1 MDSDRT
7 TNSLLSSCNGVFRL
21 QAPLTVDDLPLEM
34 LALVLGSALDLR
46 WGFCARAVCRTWS
59 SVCRTRA
66 HWVARVSCAASL
78 LGAAPDDD
86 PAMGTPQAAEAWCRS
101 MGASPAWASAA
112 LVASGRRKLVEYA
125 INRPRAHDVASATM
139 IPFQPLTSAV
149 VRLCEFDDIETYL
162 DTHPLAVIPDW
173 AVETSLDVTDDDDP
187 CRREQRYDVLLTLRE
202 RYALRF
208 ESVRDRGDVARPDQ
222 LCGRAGWIHAI
233 ARFMADDPKLARNML
248 RDCSHR
254 RERMTADEATFLL
267 ARTGQLNNRYW
278 AGRFEAMIVQALDG
292 SAVIDPR
299 VAIDLLARSEP
310 ALRDRPFETPLLV
323 RLYGESPLLAPLRP
337 VRILDVD
344 NCPLLDPDAQVDV
357 GIDIAL
363 LQLASSSPPGT
374 VMAHATVDRVVSRA
388 LANLHQRMCHSRT
401 APSSERLHDV
411 WKLALRARSAHKAAA
426 IVCGRADA
434 GPRYFSCGAARD
446 GSRCVIADEARRRIA
461 EPGFVGDVWR
471 TLFDTDVAHSRDSR
485 TRLC

>member
-1 MDSDRT
+1 MDGDRT
-7 TNSLLSSCNGVFRL
+7 TTSLLSSCDGVFRL
-21 QAPLTVDDLPLEM
+21 QAPLTADDLPLEM

-101 MGASPAWASAA
+101 MGASPAWAGAA

-139 IPFQPLTSAV
+139 IPFQPLTAAV

-162 DTHPLAVIPDW
+162 DAHPLAVIPDW

-187 CRREQRYDVLLTLRE
+187 CRRERRYDVLLTLRE

-208 ESVRDRGDVARPDQ
+208 ESVRDRGNVARPDQ

-233 ARFMADDPKLARNML
+233 ARFMADDPKLARNVL

-267 ARTGQLNNRYW
+267 ACTGQLNNRYW

-292 SAVIDPR
+292 SAAIDPR
-299 VAIDLLARSEP
+299 VAIDLLARS
-310 ALRDRPFETPLLV
+310 
-323 RLYGESPLLAPLRP
+323 SPPCAT
-337 VRILDVD
+337 
-344 NCPLLDPDAQVDV
+344 
-357 GIDIAL
+357 AL
-363 LQLASSSPPGT
+363 LRRRCWSAFMASRHYWRLSGPCASSTSTT
-374 VMAHATVDRVVSRA
+374 VRCSIPMRRSTSASTLPCSNSR
-388 LANLHQRMCHSRT
+388 RR
-401 APSSERLHDV
+401 RR
-411 WKLALRARSAHKAAA
+411 RARSWPMRLSTGSSPARSPTSTSACATRVRRLLRSVCTTCGSWLCVRDRHTRRQPSCVVGPTHGLAISHVALPVTAAA
-426 IVCGRADA
+426 A
-434 GPRYFSCGAARD
+434 
-446 GSRCVIADEARRRIA
+446 
-461 EPGFVGDVWR
+461 
-471 TLFDTDVAHSRDSR
+471 
-485 TRLC
+485 